1 MPFFN
6 YSAHVFDLKD
16 ASRWERGEFLAA
28 LWRIYGDDR
37 RWTPPDYA
45 ALKRELDPRRN
56 SHLARQQAMGV
67 FVDALQRTGVRP
79 GRQDQPVQLASL
91 FELPLAASLVLI
103 DPRRKGTT
111 AHLALLRAGNDE
123 EGLERLYYRS
133 LEALAWAGYRRIVGP
148 TGLSPHLGSSAQ
160 IDAWDRWPA
169 LHAPN
174 NPPYVPDILGY
185 KLRPFLSL
193 RLYRAE
199 VPATCSEPSGPARLS
214 PFDPARLAG
223 DLLPLLVA
231 ATENPAGFP
240 PPDVDEASF
249 LLRWLRPEPLTGLL
263 AEVDGNPAGFILL
276 GPDTSGS
283 YRTTA
288 GGRRPWQRGALAVAR
303 QRPVQGGRLL
313 FGGVLPAF
321 RRQGIS
327 RQMWSAVQG
336 VAAAAGWRSLAAG
349 PVYEP
354 SAAAAFLQEMGAA
367 AAESYALYEA
377 SF

>member
-16 ASRWERGEFLAA
+16 ASRWERGEFLGA

-56 SHLARQQAMGV
+56 SHLARLDALAV
-67 FVDALQRTGVRP
+67 YVDALQRTGVRA

-91 FELPLAASLVLI
+91 FELPLAAALVLI
-103 DPRRKGTT
+103 DPRRRGKT

-123 EGLERLYYRS
+123 EGLERLYYRA
-133 LEALAWAGYRRIVGP
+133 LEALAWAGYRRVIGP
-148 TGLSPHLGSSAQ
+148 TGLSPHLGSGAQ
-160 IDAWDRWPA
+160 LEGWDRWPP

-174 NPPYVPDILGY
+174 NPPYAPDILGY
-185 KLRPFLSL
+185 KLRPFLAL

-199 VPATCSEPSGPARLS
+199 VPAASPGTDGPARLS
-214 PFDPARLAG
+214 PFDPTRLAG

-240 PPDVDEASF
+240 PPDADEAAF

-263 AEVDGNPAGFILL
+263 AEVDGREAGFVLL
-276 GPDTSGS
+276 GPDTAGS
-283 YRTTA
+283 YRGTG
-288 GGRRPWQRGALAVAR
+288 GGRRAWQRGALALAR
-303 QRPVQGGRLL
+303 RQPVGQGRLL
-313 FGGVLPAF
+313 FGAVLPAF
-321 RRQGIS
+321 RRRGIGGQLWRAALGLS
-327 RQMWSAVQG
+327 
-336 VAAAAGWRSLAAG
+336 AAAGWRSLAAG

-354 SAAAAFLQEMGAA
+354 SEGAAFLSAQGAA